1 MHETG
6 LYETDEFETADRYN
20 TIDENLDAE
29 TVISNYDD
37 YPQYD
42 YDGEYEEALTGPG
55 NPDYGQY
62 YDYDY
67 DSKNVG
73 PVFGDF
79 NDGSGN
85 DVDNNITYSEHEGS
99 GFREHE
105 NESKKE
111 EDSNSH
117 NNTAYLVHQAS
128 MAISSG
134 TVVITTTTT
143 SPTIE
148 STRLPTVTAV
158 DNNIV
163 SNLIK
168 VIKIGYHLKIL

>member
-1 MHETG
+1 MN
-6 LYETDEFETADRYN
+6 DELDT
-20 TIDENLDAE
+20 DAE
-29 TVISNYDD
+29 NVIPDYDD

-79 NDGSGN
+79 NEGSGI

-105 NESKKE
+105 NGSKKK
-111 EDSNSH
+111 EDSNNH
-117 NNTAYLVHQAS
+117 NNTASLVNQAS

-134 TVVITTTTT
+134 TVVITTTT

-148 STRLPTVTAV
+148 STHLPTVTSV

-163 SNLIK
+163 SNLINPIK
-168 VIKIGYHLKIL
+168 MVIIKLYKNCIESI